1 MTVLPV
7 PFDITELAPEK
18 GAPDP
23 ARVLS
28 GKPDNRVWNLYTSP
42 DGKFFSGI
50 WESEPGASRIEYTEH
65 EFCHILDGVSRI
77 VPAGGGEP
85 MTVQKG
91 DAFVIPAGFKGVWEV
106 IERTR
111 KHYAIYEA

>member
-1 MTVLPV
+1 MPILPV
-7 PFDITELAPEK
+7 PFDITEIAPEK

-28 GKPDNRVWNLYTSP
+28 GKPRNRVWNLYSSP

-50 WESEPGASRIEYTEH
+50 WESEPGEWRIEYTEH
-65 EFCHILDGVSRI
+65 EFCHILEGVSRI
-77 VPAGGGEP
+77 TPAGGEP
-85 MTVQKG
+85 MTVRQG

-106 IERTR
+106 VERTR

>member
-1 MTVLPV
+1 
-7 PFDITELAPEK
+7 
-18 GAPDP
+18 
-23 ARVLS
+23 
-28 GKPDNRVWNLYTSP
+28 
-42 DGKFFSGI
+42 
-50 WESEPGASRIEYTEH
+50 
-65 EFCHILDGVSRI
+65 

-85 MTVQKG
+85 MTVRQG